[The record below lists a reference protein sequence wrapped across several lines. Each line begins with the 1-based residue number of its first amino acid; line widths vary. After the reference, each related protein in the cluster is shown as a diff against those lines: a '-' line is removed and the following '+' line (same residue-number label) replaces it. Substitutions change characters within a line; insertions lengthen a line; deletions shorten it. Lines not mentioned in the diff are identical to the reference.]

1 MRATVQP
8 LPVQPSNDSHPPKK
22 SWWHVNISANDFKSK
37 AIYDA
42 LKFTLYT
49 LVTAFG
55 GTQLFQASL
64 TKVPYIALT
73 ALGLFL
79 IARMLWPRDRK
90 GEPSK
95 TIVYALLQ
103 QDCAALLNRYK
114 PLMFDHRQESR
125 LPLNHSSWPNF
136 GQPFDYIHFSL
147 ASNSRMF
154 DEFVL
159 KMRSLWQ
166 DMQRADDLK
175 LFALGDYSRMDE
187 VVDALQEAD
196 QVLKE
201 LQAAR

>member
-1 MRATVQP
+1 MRATVRCSGSTVERFPRTEETVVACEHQRQRFQAR
-8 LPVQPSNDSHPPKK
+8 LSTTPSNSRSTLSSPPSAAPDCFRLQSPKSIHRPHRVGSVSHRAHGVAAPP
-22 SWWHVNISANDFKSK
+22 
-37 AIYDA
+37 
-42 LKFTLYT
+42 
-49 LVTAFG
+49 
-55 GTQLFQASL
+55 
-64 TKVPYIALT
+64 
-73 ALGLFL
+73 
-79 IARMLWPRDRK
+79 K
-90 GEPSK
+90 GEPSE
-95 TIVYALLQ
+95 TIVYRLLQ

-114 PLMFDHRQESR
+114 PLMFDHRLESR
-125 LPLNHSSWPNF
+125 LPLSPSSWPNF

-187 VVDALQEAD
+187 VVDALQEAA